1 MVVAARVISQVQLA
15 VLCLGMIG
23 FLGCQ
28 NKIRIGSLKSR
39 TAPAAEKPA
48 QPSEG
53 RPAQEE
59 TSQPSGFDLK
69 SALATPQSLLV
80 LALGHAE
87 GTIDLQGQRTKAY
100 YGHSDSGFRN
110 VGVFSCISCGN
121 RTPEQADIYFL
132 ESKVQPVQTL
142 FETAARAALLP
153 ADHPMLAAAFFTLF
167 IQSPA
172 AATDRK
178 GFLERMA
185 GLKMTGINFDNLLQ
199 TSVDSYRDPDSN
211 RFEDVARF
219 GNDESRIRAD
229 QKRRLT
235 QVENFLRQRG
245 VKLYPRYP

>member
-1 MVVAARVISQVQLA
+1 MAGAGRVLHPVQLII
-15 VLCLGMIG
+15 LGLG
-23 FLGCQ
+23 VFGVFGCQ
-28 NKIRIGSLKSR
+28 NKIRIGASQSR
-39 TAPAAEKPA
+39 TAPAIEKPA
-48 QPSEG
+48 QPSEPK
-53 RPAQEE
+53 PAQQGS
-59 TSQPSGFDLK
+59 SQPPAFDLE
-69 SALATPQSLLV
+69 SALATPQSILV

-87 GTIDLQGQRTKAY
+87 GTIDLQGQKTQAY

-121 RTPEQADIYFL
+121 RTPEQADLYFL
-132 ESKVQPVQTL
+132 KNKVQPVRAR

-178 GFLERMA
+178 GFLDRMA
-185 GLKMTGINFDNLLQ
+185 GLKMTGIHFDNLLQ

-245 VKLYPRYP
+245 VTLYPRYR